1 MFYYLNGTVV
11 EIGQSSL
18 VLDINGIGFFINTS
32 LKTLSSVKT
41 SAPARLYISESI
53 GENNFDLYGFADLQE
68 KRFFEL
74 LISVSGVGPKAAISL
89 LSALNTDMLVMAIVN
104 DDAKALT
111 AAPGIGKKIAQRIIL
126 ELRDKLSAEMP
137 SMAADVSSVEAAS
150 SDVSVGNSA
159 VSDAVAALSVLGY
172 STAEIMPIIK
182 NGDWT
187 GMEADQIIRLVLK
200 NMI

>member
-41 SAPARLYISESI
+41 SAPTRLYISESI

-137 SMAADVSSVEAAS
+137 SMAADVSSMEAAS

-172 STAEIMPIIK
+172 STAEITPIIK

-187 GMEADQIIRLVLK
+187 GMEADQIICLVLK

>member
-1 MFYYLNGTVV
+1 MFYYLKGTVA

-18 VLDINGIGFFINTS
+18 VLDVNGIGFFINTS

-53 GENNFDLYGFADLQE
+53 GESNFDLYGFADLQE

-89 LSALNTDMLVMAIVN
+89 LSSFNTDTLVMAIVN

-126 ELRDKLSAEMP
+126 ELRDKLGAEVP
-137 SMAADVSSVEAAS
+137 SMAAAVSSGDGNAANQS
-150 SDVSVGNSA
+150 GAGSA
-159 VSDAVAALSVLGY
+159 VSDAIAALSVLGY
-172 STAEIMPIIK
+172 STAEITPIIK

-187 GMEADQIIRLVLK
+187 GMEAEQIIRLVLK

>member
-1 MFYYLNGTVV
+1 MFYYLNGTVA

-18 VLDINGIGFFINTS
+18 VLDVNGIGFFINTS
-32 LKTLSSVKT
+32 LKTLSSIKT

-53 GENNFDLYGFADLQE
+53 GESNFDLYGFADLQE

-126 ELRDKLSAEMP
+126 ELRDKLGAEMP
-137 SMAADVSSVEAAS
+137 SMAADGSSYDAAS
-150 SDVSVGNSA
+150 SNVSGGNSA